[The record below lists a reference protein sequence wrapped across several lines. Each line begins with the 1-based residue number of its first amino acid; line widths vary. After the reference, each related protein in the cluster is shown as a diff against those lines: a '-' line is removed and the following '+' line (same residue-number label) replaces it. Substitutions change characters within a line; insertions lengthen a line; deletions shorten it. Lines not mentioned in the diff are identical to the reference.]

1 MQGSNL
7 QEFLPQA
14 IEFAKNHSFL
24 VIAWIVLFVMTIY
37 FFYKDG
43 TRKFKI
49 IENDDAIRLMNTKD
63 AVLIDLRPMEDF
75 QRGHIVGSLNILP
88 QEIKEDNIGKLE
100 KYKSSP
106 VIIIDQVGMGGINVA
121 KSAETLV
128 KLGFADVYILREG
141 IVGWNSANLPLV
153 TKK

>member
-1 MQGSNL
+1 MQGSNI
-7 QEFLPQA
+7 QEFLPQT

-24 VIAWIVLFVMTIY
+24 VIAWIVLLVMTIY

-63 AVLIDLRPMEDF
+63 AVLIDLRPMEEF
-75 QRGHIVGSLNILP
+75 QRGQIVGSVNILP

-100 KYKSSP
+100 KYKSLP
-106 VIIIDQVGMGGINVA
+106 VIVVDQVGMGGINVA
-121 KSAETLV
+121 KSAEMLV
-128 KLGFADVYILREG
+128 KLGFTEVYILREG

>member
-1 MQGSNL
+1 MQGFNI

-100 KYKSSP
+100 KYKSLP
-106 VIIIDQVGMGGINVA
+106 VVVVDQVGMGGINVA
-121 KSAETLV
+121 KSAEMLV
-128 KLGFADVYILREG
+128 KLGFTEVYILREG
-141 IVGWNSANLPLV
+141 IGGWNSANLPLV